1 MFIGHFAIG
10 FGAKKLAPE
19 ASLGWLFLAAQF
31 LDLLWPTLLL
41 LDLEQVA
48 ISPGITKVTPLDF
61 VYYPISHSLAIVTV
75 WGLLA
80 GLVSWFLRSNIR
92 YSVVISLCVISH
104 WFLDLVVHRPDLPV
118 LPGDSIKLGL
128 GLWNYPIITALVE
141 GILFLGGVLLYYK
154 ATTAKN
160 KFGRYGLIAL
170 VAFLIFIQ
178 VGNMAGPPP
187 PNVTAIAWAGQL
199 QWLLVIF
206 AFFIDKNRVARQN
219 SPAQQGL
226 ALT

>member
-1 MFIGHFAIG
+1 MFIGHFGIG

-19 ASLGWLFLAAQF
+19 ASLGSLFLAAQF

-61 VYYPISHSLAIVTV
+61 VDYPISHSLAIVTV

-80 GLVSWFLRSNIR
+80 GLVSWFFRRNIR
-92 YSVVISLCVISH
+92 YSVVIALCVISH

-118 LPGDSIKLGL
+118 WPGDSIKLGL

-141 GILFLGGVLLYYK
+141 GILLSAGVLLYCK
-154 ATTAKN
+154 ATAAKN
-160 KFGRYGLIAL
+160 KFGRYGLVAL

-178 VGNMAGPPP
+178 VGNMAAPPP

-199 QWLLVIF
+199 QWLLVVL
-206 AFFIDKNRVARQN
+206 AYFIDKNRVARHN

-226 ALT
+226 ALS